1 MPPPQ
6 RVLEEFYKSQY
17 VEQIEQSKG
26 RRRSG
31 YARVQLDGEA
41 RWAQQYVVLDVGA
54 DCAVVCLSLES
65 GKVKPANVL
74 SSSHYSTEPLDSAEA
89 QGPSDFCF
97 QLTDFGSSPALHH
110 LFCVD
115 SAEDRDGWLDA
126 FDAHGAPE
134 GTVTGFSVTDM
145 TGRSHLPPS
154 PAAAPQRSRRRAPAN
169 RRDRRD
175 GGDVVVGRAPA
186 GRAAPVGARGRPAES
201 LLHAARRGRRPRVC
215 SDG

>member
-1 MPPPQ
+1 MVRRVAARYGGSAPQ

-145 TGRSHLPPS
+145 TGRSHLPPP
-154 PAAAPQRSRRRAPAN
+154 PAAGAPTLTPTRARQQTRPTRRR
-169 RRDRRD
+169 
-175 GGDVVVGRAPA
+175 
-186 GRAAPVGARGRPAES
+186 
-201 LLHAARRGRRPRVC
+201 
-215 SDG
+215 